1 MSKENGF
8 APIRRGLWEHIRDG
22 RMSHLEALAF
32 VYICSQADTRTG
44 IWKGSA
50 KSLAGELGLKERTA
64 RDVLEK
70 MEHGDYIRRFAIPGL
85 HSCYPILVH
94 KFPVTQGEHNC
105 EQLNALES
113 KSPTELAYL
122 PREQSV
128 EHGVEHSAAQ
138 RRREKREE
146 RTKSAAKPP
155 ADSRYGP
162 FLELAKAAYGTK
174 RGEPPTWDCFGKDG
188 AALAAFLR
196 RAPHVTAAEWQERL
210 SNYFDSTEKFTAKQG
225 GSLSYF
231 VSKFDT
237 FRDGPILEKGN
248 ANGNLVSF
256 AEQRSVKTATA
267 LNRVFGSSQE
277 MAGDIRGALPA
288 AHK

>member
-44 IWKGSA
+44 TWKGCA
-50 KSLAGELGLKERTA
+50 KSLAGELGMKERTA

-70 MEHGDYIRRFAIPGL
+70 MEHGDYIRRFAVPGL

-94 KFPVTQGEHNC
+94 KFSITQGEHNG

-113 KSPTELAYL
+113 KSPVDLAYFSC
-122 PREQSV
+122 EQYGEQGV
-128 EHGVEHSAAQ
+128 EQGVEHSAAQ
-138 RRREKREE
+138 RRIEKREE
-146 RTKSAAKPP
+146 RKKAAKPP

-162 FLELAKAAYGTK
+162 FLEFAKASFEAK
-174 RGEPPTWDCFGKDG
+174 HRHPPTWDCFGKDG

-196 RAPHVTAAEWQERL
+196 RAPHVTLEVWTAHLNA
-210 SNYFDSTEKFTAKQG
+210 YFDSTEAFTVKQG
-225 GSLSYF
+225 GSMSYF
-231 VSKFDT
+231 VSRFDT
-237 FRDGPILEKGN
+237 FSDGPILPYLGKGG
-248 ANGNLVSF
+248 NGNGTGKLTGV
-256 AEQRSVKTATA
+256 A
-267 LNRVFGSSQE
+267 LLEHNAKVLGFG
-277 MAGDIRGALPA
+277 
-288 AHK
+288 H